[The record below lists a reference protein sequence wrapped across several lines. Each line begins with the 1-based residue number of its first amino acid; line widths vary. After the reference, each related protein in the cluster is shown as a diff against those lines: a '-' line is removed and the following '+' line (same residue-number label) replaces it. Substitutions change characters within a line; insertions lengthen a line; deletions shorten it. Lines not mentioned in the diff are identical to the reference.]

1 MNQNLIELLKE
12 TALKFPRKKAV
23 IFKGKSISYRDLVA
37 DIARQSQRLKKINV
51 EKGDRVGILLPNS
64 SDFLISYF
72 AVLNRQAIVVP
83 LNNFL
88 KPEELEIILKDC
100 RLKFLITRQEFL
112 KTAELLK
119 KDIESLKDY
128 LFIDRD
134 LTKAAPGLKAH
145 LSDYGFSL
153 LETQAKSSDTAV
165 ILYTSGTTGIPKGA
179 MLSHG
184 NLLFDLFAC
193 AKEIE
198 VSRNDNFICMLPL
211 FHSFPSTVCM
221 LLPIAT
227 GATTTIVE
235 GVRPFSKVLKA
246 IMLYRVTVFVSV
258 PAVYNILINIKIPKF
273 IFWPFLR
280 KILFPLRVCISGAAA
295 LQEETLKKFEERFGI
310 PLLEGYGLTEASPV
324 VSFNPYRRSR
334 IAGSIGLPLDGIEV
348 KVVDEKGLEV
358 KRGVT
363 GELIIKGGNVMQ
375 GYFEKPEE
383 TREALRDGWLYS
395 GDLARIDDEGFIYI
409 VDRKKD
415 MINIRGLKVYPR
427 EVEEVLCRHPAV
439 KEAAVVGI
447 KDEHHGEI
455 PKAFVV
461 LKGPIRINEHELL
474 RYLRI
479 HIASYK
485 VPRNI
490 EFKDNLPKTS
500 TGKILKRSLIE
511 NIS

>member
-1 MNQNLIELLKE
+1 MQNIIELLKE
-12 TALKFPRKKAV
+12 TAVKFPRKKAV
-23 IFKGKSISYRDLVA
+23 IFNGKSISYRDLVA
-37 DIARQSQRLKKINV
+37 QVARQSQRLKKINV

-64 SDFLISYF
+64 SDFVISYF
-72 AVLNRQAIVVP
+72 AILNRQAIAVP

-88 KPEELEIILKDC
+88 KPEELGGILKDC
-100 RLKFLITRQEFL
+100 RLKFLITRQKFSKTVGIL
-112 KTAELLK
+112 KEECPYL
-119 KDIESLKDY
+119 EDY
-128 LFIDRD
+128 LFVDSD
-134 LTKAAPGLKAH
+134 LSEAAPGLKAH
-145 LSDYGFSL
+145 FRDHGFSL

-165 ILYTSGTTGIPKGA
+165 ILYTSGTTGSPKGA
-179 MLSHG
+179 ILSHG
-184 NLLFDLFAC
+184 NLLFDVFAC

-198 VSRNDNFICMLPL
+198 VNRNDNFICMLPM

-235 GVRPFSKVLKA
+235 GVRPFSKILKA
-246 IMLYRVTVFVSV
+246 IVFYRVTVFISV

-273 IFWPFLR
+273 LFWPFLR
-280 KILFPLRVCISGAAA
+280 KALFPLRVCISGAAA
-295 LQEETLKKFEERFGI
+295 LPKETLKKFEEKFGV

-324 VSFNPYRRSR
+324 VSFNPLRSPR
-334 IAGSIGLPLDGIEV
+334 VAGSIGLPLEGIQV
-348 KVVDEKGLEV
+348 KVVDEAGSEV

-363 GELIIKGGNVMQ
+363 GELIIKGENIMR
-375 GYFEKPEE
+375 GYFEKEEE

-395 GDLARIDDEGFIYI
+395 GDLARIDDKGFIFI

-427 EVEEVLCRHPAV
+427 EVEEALTKHPAV

-447 KDEHHGEI
+447 KDEHHGEV

-461 LKGPIRINEHELL
+461 LKGSIKISEHELL
-474 RYLRI
+474 RYLRT

-500 TGKILKRSLIE
+500 TGKILKTALSE
-511 NIS
+511 KIS